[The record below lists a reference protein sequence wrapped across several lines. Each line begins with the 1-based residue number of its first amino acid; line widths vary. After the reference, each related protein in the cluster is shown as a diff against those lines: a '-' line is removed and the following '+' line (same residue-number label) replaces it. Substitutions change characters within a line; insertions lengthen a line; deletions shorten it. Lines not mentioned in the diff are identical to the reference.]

1 MHAIMIGKSDTI
13 KISSIGNTDMS
24 ISLDALTAFVYA
36 ADLGS
41 FSAAA
46 RRLGKSQS
54 TISEAIAN
62 LEIDLG
68 SSLFDRTARQPSLT
82 PAGQLLLPQAR
93 QIMSASQAMQQ
104 QAAQLSAGVETRL
117 TLVLSDTF
125 QSHTLENVASRLEA
139 RYPLL
144 ELECLVGEQEDVLDL
159 ILSGR
164 AQLGLAGAMERYPPD
179 IAHRRQR
186 DSSELALFAA
196 HRHPLA
202 TQSAIDETQLSQH
215 RQLRL
220 NTYGDKTPPR
230 CGQRQW
236 YAPSYLMLLDM
247 ARLGVGW
254 AELPCWL
261 VKSFGGG
268 ELKQLDVDGWPKRMP
283 VDLVWAARRPLGA
296 AAGWLLEQLAP
307 P

>member
-1 MHAIMIGKSDTI
+1 MTF
-13 KISSIGNTDMS
+13 
-24 ISLDALTAFVYA
+24 SLDSLSAFVYA

-68 SSLFDRTARQPSLT
+68 SALFDRATRSPTLTA
-82 PAGQLLLPQAR
+82 AGRLLLPQAR
-93 QIMSASQAMQQ
+93 QIMAASQELRQ
-104 QAAQLSAGVETRL
+104 QAAHLNAGVETRL
-117 TLVLSDTF
+117 TIVLSDTF
-125 QSHTLENVASRLEA
+125 QSQTLESVACRLEE
-139 RYPLL
+139 RYPML

-164 AQLGLAGAMERYPPD
+164 AQLGLVGAMDRYSPD
-179 IAHRRQR
+179 IRRQR
-186 DSSELALFAA
+186 QRDASELALYAA

-202 TQSAIDETQLSQH
+202 GLARVDEPLLGQY

-220 NTYGDKTPPR
+220 NTYGDKTPASS
-230 CGQRQW
+230 GQRQW

-254 AELPCWL
+254 AELPSWL
-261 VKSFGGG
+261 VRSFGGG
-268 ELKQLDVDGWPKRMP
+268 ELKQLEAPGWPKRMP
-283 VDLVWAARRPLGA
+283 VDLVWAANRPLGA
-296 AAGWLLEQLAP
+296 AAEWLRCWLTGQDSI
-307 P
+307 

>member
-1 MHAIMIGKSDTI
+1 MTTSIDTL
-13 KISSIGNTDMS
+13 S
-24 ISLDALTAFVYA
+24 AFVYA

-62 LEIDLG
+62 LEIDLE
-68 SSLFDRTARQPSLT
+68 SSLFDRGTRAPTLT
-82 PAGQLLLPQAR
+82 PAGRLLLPQAR
-93 QIMSASQAMQQ
+93 QIMAASQDLRR
-104 QAAQLSAGVETRL
+104 QAAQLNAGVETRL
-117 TLVLSDTF
+117 TIVLSDTF
-125 QSHTLENVASRLEA
+125 QSRTLESVACRLEE

-164 AQLGLAGAMERYPPD
+164 AQLGLVGAMDSYPPD
-179 IAHRRQR
+179 VRHQRQR
-186 DSSELALFAA
+186 EASELALYAA

-202 TQSAIDETQLSQH
+202 GMDRIDEQQLDPH

-220 NTYGDKTPPR
+220 NTYSDKTPADS
-230 CGQRQW
+230 GQRQW

-261 VKSFGGG
+261 VHSFGGG
-268 ELKQLDVDGWPKRMP
+268 ELKQLDVAGWPKRMP
-283 VDLVWAARRPLGA
+283 VDLVWAANKPLGA
-296 AAGWLLEQLAP
+296 AAGWLLQQLTDGAEQR
-307 P
+307 

>member
-1 MHAIMIGKSDTI
+1 MTL
-13 KISSIGNTDMS
+13 SI
-24 ISLDALTAFVYA
+24 DAVTAFVYA
-36 ADLGS
+36 AELGS

-54 TISEAIAN
+54 TVSEAIAN

-68 SSLFDRTARQPSLT
+68 CVLFDRGTRIPGLT

-93 QIMSASQAMQQ
+93 QIIAASQDLRQ
-104 QAAQLSAGVETRL
+104 QAEQLGAGVETRL
-117 TLVLSDTF
+117 TIVLSDTF
-125 QSHTLENVASRLEA
+125 QSRTLENVACLLEA

-164 AQLGLAGAMERYPPD
+164 AQLGLVGALDRYPPD
-179 IAHRRQR
+179 IRHQRQR
-186 DSSELALFAA
+186 EASELALYAA

-202 TQSAIDETQLSQH
+202 ASGRVDETLLGRH

-220 NTYGDKTPPR
+220 NTYGDKTPPDS
-230 CGQRQW
+230 GQRQW

-261 VKSFGGG
+261 VDSFGGG
-268 ELKQLDVDGWPKRMP
+268 ELKQLDVAGWPKRMP
-283 VDLVWAARRPLGA
+283 VDLVWAARRPMGA
-296 AAGWLLEQLAP
+296 AAGWLLRQLADGVAP
-307 P
+307 PADG

>member
-1 MHAIMIGKSDTI
+1 
-13 KISSIGNTDMS
+13 MS
-24 ISLDALTAFVYA
+24 LSLDALSAFVYA

-68 SSLFDRTARQPSLT
+68 NPLFDRSSRQPALT
-82 PAGQLLLPQAR
+82 AAGRLLLPQAR
-93 QIMSASQAMQQ
+93 QIMAGSQDMLR
-104 QAAQLSAGVETRL
+104 QAEQLIAGVETRL
-117 TLVLSDTF
+117 TIVLSDTF
-125 QSHTLENVASRLEA
+125 QSQTLESVACRLEE

-144 ELECLVGEQEDVLDL
+144 ELECLAGEQEDVLDL

-164 AQLGLAGAMERYPPD
+164 AQLGLVGAMERYPPD
-179 IAHRRQR
+179 IRHQRQR
-186 DSSELALFAA
+186 EGSELALFAS

-202 TQSAIDETQLSQH
+202 DMPQVDEHALEPY

-220 NTYGDKTPPR
+220 NTYCDKTPAHAGPR
-230 CGQRQW
+230 RW

-254 AELPCWL
+254 AELPSWL

-268 ELKQLDVDGWPKRMP
+268 ELKQLDAPGWPKRMP
-283 VDLVWAARRPLGA
+283 VDLVWAANRPLGA
-296 AAGWLLEQLAP
+296 AAGWLLAQLTNGELNPPAP
-307 P
+307 G